1 MLIRIRESLNKMDMD
16 TDCKYDLV
24 SLYESCK
31 LTEQEKEKLVKMIY
45 TNEDPATIFNS
56 LNKTH
61 TRQQGSRP
69 SNSSITNICE
79 DFDDFD
85 DLYIPNEDRYELVTR
100 KDVLDSDGFYTEY
113 TWYKDNL
120 TGKNIFIF
128 GDPDFYTPENSTP
141 DYETENDEDAQEWF
155 DSYEGLAND
164 LDELEENTGDKK
176 RFKKPIKE
184 DVQETQTPS
193 DHGMSSLI
201 NNLIISEYDAI
212 DMYNSAIASAEAEQ
226 QFDIIPVLKDIITEE
241 QTHVGQLQTLAK
253 LFDPSADEVE
263 KGNIEADKQ
272 LDTYDNTPDSYNV
285 NDLKEAINVYSADDV
300 DDVESLF
307 QSIDRTGTDEEVA
320 IAAIMYNLGTTMR
333 EAREILP
340 TLSKDKIKD
349 YVDYYYLRD
358 LPSRERIEIWNNR
371 KNISSITG

>member
-56 LNKTH
+56 LNRTY

-69 SNSSITNICE
+69 SNASITNICE

-85 DLYIPNEDRYELVTR
+85 DLYMSDEDRYELVTR

-113 TWYKDNL
+113 TWYKDTL
-120 TGKNIFIF
+120 TGENIFIF

-141 DYETENDEDAQEWF
+141 DYETENDEAAQEWF
-155 DSYEGLAND
+155 DSYKGFAD
-164 LDELEENTGDKK
+164 DVDELEENTNVKK

-272 LDTYDNTPDSYNV
+272 LDTYDNASDGYNV
-285 NDLKEAINVYSADDV
+285 NDLKESVSP
-300 DDVESLF
+300 
-307 QSIDRTGTDEEVA
+307 
-320 IAAIMYNLGTTMR
+320 LGFY
-333 EAREILP
+333 
-340 TLSKDKIKD
+340 KK
-349 YVDYYYLRD
+349 
-358 LPSRERIEIWNNR
+358 
-371 KNISSITG
+371 